1 MSNLF
6 KKAAVFTDIH
16 FGMKSNSIQHNR
28 DCSDF
33 VDWFIE
39 KSKEELITL
48 YKRIIK
54 SFNDPKTKEFV
65 NLSFTN
71 DAINCNELQYSLP
84 IFD

>member
-16 FGMKSNSIQHNR
+16 FGLKSNSIQHNR

-39 KSKEELITL
+39 KSIDSL
-48 YKRIIK
+48 
-54 SFNDPKTKEFV
+54 EF
-65 NLSFTN
+65 TG
-71 DAINCNELQYSLP
+71 AH
-84 IFD
+84 